1 LCRGRQS
8 RTDRDCRHKRNR
20 KLTRDCLLCWLH
32 LLSTW
37 NARPPFRLFR
47 FGTRR
52 ILS

>member
-1 LCRGRQS
+1 
-8 RTDRDCRHKRNR
+8 
-20 KLTRDCLLCWLH
+20 LH